1 MDKLDAAKAKL
12 IGQTYTPKEV
22 RAAGI
27 NVNQDGNRRDGMAI
41 LAFPDVSFED
51 LLPLIPTLGDTEADI
66 RLQVERD
73 ALYANYIAR
82 QQRDV
87 EAMKR
92 DESYVI
98 PREFDYF
105 SLDGLSSEMKQK
117 LSQAKP
123 ANIAQA
129 SRVEGV
135 TPAALTLVLAKLRR
149 DQRAKQA

>member
-1 MDKLDAAKAKL
+1 LTA
-12 IGQTYTPKEV
+12 QTFTPKEIGAV
-22 RAAGI
+22 GI
-27 NVNQDGNRRDGMAI
+27 DVNQDGNRRDGMAV
-41 LAFPDVSFED
+41 LAFPNVKFED
-51 LLPLIPTLGDTEADI
+51 IIPLSPELSSTDGEI
-66 RLQVERD
+66 RRQIERD

-92 DESYVI
+92 DESHVI

-105 SLDGLSSEMKQK
+105 TLEGLSTEMKQK
-117 LSQAKP
+117 LSKAKP

-129 SRVEGV
+129 GRVEGV

-149 DQRAKQA
+149 EQKAQKA